1 MQVFDTHAHLLSD
14 AFDDDREQVIARI
27 QAAGVCLCMEAGTTL
42 EDSAQAVAQAE
53 QYGFY
58 TRQQAFI
65 LMRRRMRLRMCWS
78 GLQCCCA
85 IQNVRL
91 WVKLGWITTMI
102 FHREMSKSVFC
113 RAVGSCNSAG

>member
-53 QYGFY
+53 P
-58 TRQQAFI
+58 
-65 LMRRRMRLRMCWS
+65 
-78 GLQCCCA
+78 
-85 IQNVRL
+85 
-91 WVKLGWITTMI
+91 
-102 FHREMSKSVFC
+102 
-113 RAVGSCNSAG
+113 